1 MRKKALMGLLTT
13 KSKEWGLV
21 PLLLA
26 LNLLIADLGRAT
38 FFAVMVKVANCDFD
52 HNDENTVINFPT

>member
-1 MRKKALMGLLTT
+1 MRKKALMGLLMRA
-13 KSKEWGLV
+13 KEWGLV

-38 FFAVMVKVANCDFD
+38 FFAVMVKVANCDFGK
-52 HNDENTVINFPT
+52 NDENTVINFPT